1 MRKFISRKCSH
12 SVISIFLVLCVF
24 HTVAAN
30 CVKIDIIATDWNL
43 ESSELE
49 LSFNSD
55 PNKQYQLQTSSDL
68 ATFNPTLL
76 FASSLETN
84 ISTVSAQVTNSPHN
98 FFKISQISTAP
109 SANDSNTWFKFEEQ
123 SGSQE
128 ESHGHYILVCED
140 GGFLQIGETGIVG
153 RATANILVVKTDSE
167 GEIKWK
173 QEFGEDFGSRNRNMG
188 NSAIEVS
195 DGY

>member
-76 FASSLETN
+76 FSSSLG
-84 ISTVSAQVTNSPHN
+84 IYLSAP
-98 FFKISQISTAP
+98 FPEK
-109 SANDSNTWFKFEEQ
+109 
-123 SGSQE
+123 
-128 ESHGHYILVCED
+128 
-140 GGFLQIGETGIVG
+140 
-153 RATANILVVKTDSE
+153 
-167 GEIKWK
+167 
-173 QEFGEDFGSRNRNMG
+173 DF
-188 NSAIEVS
+188 IEKKERIRS
-195 DGY
+195 WD